1 MLVRAREKERWMNRQ
16 RKRER
21 EMKKERKR
29 EWIFTV
35 HVFTYMKAKGFFIL
49 CNKCIAS
56 ALLWPLED
64 KKKDSLGSRGRG
76 RKRKGGRRDAFF
88 LFTAS
93 LKAVCLLLW
102 NTVMPAP

>member
-49 CNKCIAS
+49 CNKCIA
-56 ALLWPLED
+56 
-64 KKKDSLGSRGRG
+64 
-76 RKRKGGRRDAFF
+76 
-88 LFTAS
+88 
-93 LKAVCLLLW
+93 
-102 NTVMPAP
+102 